1 MITKKPWNSK
11 ITSKSTYLLLGTVLA
26 IGPVQSSNAIE
37 EQEKSVV
44 QTSVLTDDVRKE
56 LLDARE
62 TAWRSFF
69 QKDLAVVERILAPEL
84 IAIQQNSDHWD
95 NRTRLIALAKAMNE
109 QGVQLLRL
117 EFPRTEIQLF
127 GDTAILY
134 YTYIFETG
142 LKGKSV
148 VDGGRGTEVF
158 VRRDGKWV
166 DVGWHLDNGAFS
178 HTNGQWTRV
187 GETLPAPSRTAA
199 E

>member
-1 MITKKPWNSK
+1 MTF
-11 ITSKSTYLLLGTVLA
+11 KSTYLLLGTVLA
-26 IGPVQSSNAIE
+26 VAPVQSSNAVE
-37 EQEKSVV
+37 EREKSAV
-44 QTSVLTDDVRKE
+44 QISLITDDVRKE
-56 LLDARE
+56 LLDARD

-69 QKDLAVVERILAPEL
+69 QKDLRVLEKILAPEL
-84 IAIQQNSDHWD
+84 LAIQQNSDKWD
-95 NRTRLIALAKAMNE
+95 DRTRLIALAKAMNE

-178 HTNGQWTRV
+178 HAKGQWTRV
-187 GETLPAPSRTAA
+187 GEPLPAPSRTAA
-199 E
+199 Q

>member
-1 MITKKPWNSK
+1 MRWA
-11 ITSKSTYLLLGTVLA
+11 TYFLLGTVLA
-26 IGPVQSSNAIE
+26 VDPVASSNAE
-37 EQEKSVV
+37 ESGQKKSAG
-44 QTSVLTDDVRKE
+44 QTFSLTEEARKE

-69 QKDLAVVERILAPEL
+69 QKDPGLVERILAPEL
-84 IAIQQNSDHWD
+84 IAIQENSDRWD
-95 NRTRLIALAKAMNE
+95 NRTGLIALAKAMNE

-148 VDGGRGTEVF
+148 VDGGRGTEIF
-158 VRRDGKWV
+158 VRRNGKWV

-178 HTNGQWTRV
+178 HASGEWTRL
-187 GETLPAPSRTAA
+187 GEALPAPSQTAPA
-199 E
+199 MN